1 MASEQPSP
9 AVPLT
14 YSVADHAREIR
25 TRVAGIGERTE
36 FEHGS
41 GRERIVRRDY
51 ASDSPTV
58 TTPVAITHYVGGAE
72 VIRRFR
78 DGCATT
84 NSALTIRR
92 EIAGVVVLHEL
103 PLAATGCESAPP
115 RLVRQLRLT
124 DHLGSTDALLAFDG
138 TAVSGAAGRQSFDA
152 FGLRRDGSTWAALP
166 VQARRTFDTS
176 ITRRGYTGHEQ
187 LDGAG
192 LVHMNGR
199 LYDPVLSRFIQA
211 DPIIQSP
218 FDGQS
223 LNRYTYV
230 WNNPL
235 AFTDPTG
242 YIATPTQM
250 VRFVAAA
257 TITYITG
264 GMAAKAWS
272 ASVVKAFA
280 IAGTGGAAAGYV
292 QTGTLKGALSGAVT
306 AMVFTGVG
314 QWATTIGA
322 NTFERAL
329 MHGVSNGVLQELQGG
344 SFGHGFVV
352 AGVGK
357 YLSAT
362 FVTGN
367 VGVDGVLA
375 ILIGGGISKATGGDF
390 VSGAMTAAM
399 QFAFNYQGE
408 VEQQRTEQQVFDGGF
423 VPAADVQAASDRMSP
438 EERQQ
443 FSETQARAFG
453 QVALFA
459 AGGAGGIVAG
469 SLMRWL
475 IARTAMSAVATS
487 GTAPEVVIAN
497 LAQQH
502 ANSGVQGLAP
512 YLSQSELALVLGGSR
527 TSSLFLGTAVH
538 RATAASLQARYPG
551 QYIYFPNGKFD
562 FLHTPTG
569 QALELTTFGQAAS
582 HARRGADLVFYSLP

>member
-235 AFTDPTG
+235 AFTDPSG
-242 YIATPTQM
+242 YTAKPKWLQ
-250 VRFVAAA
+250 AA
-257 TITYITG
+257 TT
-264 GMAAKAWS
+264 
-272 ASVVKAFA
+272 VLA
-280 IAGTGGAAAGYV
+280 IYVAV
-292 QTGTLKGALSGAVT
+292 QTGLTVSNMLSVGGSSMVGAASCTPYTMGHVR
-306 AMVFTGVG
+306 
-314 QWATTIGA
+314 
-322 NTFERAL
+322 RAL
-329 MHGVSNGVLQELQGG
+329 WTGIIRKWRLRGRPS
-344 SFGHGFVV
+344 
-352 AGVGK
+352 
-357 YLSAT
+357 SAAT
-362 FVTGN
+362 RTGM
-367 VGVDGVLA
+367 
-375 ILIGGGISKATGGDF
+375 I
-390 VSGAMTAAM
+390 
-399 QFAFNYQGE
+399 
-408 VEQQRTEQQVFDGGF
+408 
-423 VPAADVQAASDRMSP
+423 
-438 EERQQ
+438 
-443 FSETQARAFG
+443 
-453 QVALFA
+453 
-459 AGGAGGIVAG
+459 
-469 SLMRWL
+469 
-475 IARTAMSAVATS
+475 
-487 GTAPEVVIAN
+487 
-497 LAQQH
+497 
-502 ANSGVQGLAP
+502 
-512 YLSQSELALVLGGSR
+512 
-527 TSSLFLGTAVH
+527 
-538 RATAASLQARYPG
+538 
-551 QYIYFPNGKFD
+551 
-562 FLHTPTG
+562 
-569 QALELTTFGQAAS
+569 
-582 HARRGADLVFYSLP
+582 